1 MNLLRKDVRDMKRLL
16 ALALSLLMMLTC
28 TAPALAESQQ
38 SADPAVLYPARPVL
52 ADDYIR
58 TYTEIMSLYVD
69 PGYSEYG
76 VWHLAPA
83 ADGSIVLTDGIAAMD
98 GMHLLQIVPK
108 NGFVESIIITYP
120 YFYDDVQRTSDMFAS
135 WSVMTAVPVAM
146 LSGMDFDAAL
156 ERCSADFW
164 GLASRRSVYD
174 VCPIAGMEAAMNRT
188 TGQNST
194 VTMTYT
200 FHVQAP
206 PLPVTSGE
214 DITGSLSAEGYMRAF
229 DDYSAAL
236 LGGTLVWTKPEEFLG
251 CTLMAIDSLDDSPS
265 LMILDDRIAM
275 LMLHVSYNP
284 EKPQDS
290 FDLMVGMAQLSLTPM
305 LMEQGMTQEEAE
317 AAYKQWEKEACFRA
331 GLSSALCG
339 TPFRTD
345 FYGFDVSI
353 DRDGSSLSI
362 SMFSPLAD
370 GIGPYAY
377 EGGIAE

>member
-1 MNLLRKDVRDMKRLL
+1 MKRLL
-16 ALALSLLMMLTC
+16 ALALSLLMLLTC
-28 TAPALAESQQ
+28 AAPVLAESQQ
-38 SADPAVLYPARPVL
+38 SADPAVLYPAQPVL
-52 ADDYIR
+52 VDDYIR

-76 VWHLAPA
+76 VWRLAPA
-83 ADGSIVLTDGIAAMD
+83 ADGSVVLTDGIAAMD

-108 NGFVESIIITYP
+108 NGYVDSITVTYP
-120 YFYDDVQRTSDMFAS
+120 YLYDDVQRTSDMFAS
-135 WSVMTAVPVAM
+135 WSVMAAVPVAM

-156 ERCSADFW
+156 ERCSVDLDT
-164 GLASRRSVYD
+164 LASSRSIYD
-174 VCPIAGMEAAMNRT
+174 VCPIAGMEAVMNRT
-188 TGQNST
+188 TGQNSA

-200 FHVQAP
+200 FHVQAA
-206 PLPVTSGE
+206 PLPVTTGE

-251 CTLMAIDSLDDSPS
+251 CTLMAVDSLDDSPS

-275 LMLHVSYNP
+275 VMLHEPYNP
-284 EKPQDS
+284 EKPQDA
-290 FDLMVGMAQLSLTPM
+290 FDLMVVMAQLSLTPM

-317 AAYKQWEKEACFRA
+317 AAYRQWEEEAHFRS

-345 FYGFDVSI
+345 FYGFDMSI
-353 DRDGSSLSI
+353 ALNN
-362 SMFSPLAD
+362 SMLEIALFSPLAD
-370 GIGPYAY
+370 RIDPYAY
-377 EGGIAE
+377 EGEITE